1 MQKRSSDSAA
11 IRLPSR
17 ETLIRKLKRI
27 AAQML
32 EDFDEVE
39 EVVLFGSLAR
49 GDDGID
55 SDADVLIVL
64 SSSPYKRYFDRIPR
78 YARAFLEFDTDVDV
92 FPYTRAEFNRM
103 QEDENPFITSMLE
116 EGISLKIRNYT
127 VCSFK

>member
-1 MQKRSSDSAA
+1 MRKPSSDSAA
-11 IRLPSR
+11 IRLPDR
-17 ETLIRKLKRI
+17 ETLIEKLKRI

-39 EVVLFGSLAR
+39 EVILFGSLAR

-64 SSSPYKRYFDRIPR
+64 KGSPYGRYFDRIPR

-92 FPYTRAEFNRM
+92 FPYTRAELDRM
-103 QEDENPFITSMLE
+103 KEDENLFIMSILE
-116 EGISLKIRNYT
+116 EGISLIKR
-127 VCSFK
+127 